1 MFIRDLIMHKKRI
14 KIASTSK
21 KAIKINKFVQ
31 QLIIFNIY
39 LQYSKVFWQ
48 INSLFELEM
57 YYGRKYMMHCLF

>member
-14 KIASTSK
+14 KIDSTSK

-39 LQYSKVFWQ
+39 LQYSKVF
-48 INSLFELEM
+48 
-57 YYGRKYMMHCLF
+57 

>member
-39 LQYSKVFWQ
+39 LQYSKVF
-48 INSLFELEM
+48 
-57 YYGRKYMMHCLF
+57 